1 MQFFLINTVSILVSK
16 FKIVLKLIKTIKNW
30 YMYPLVYFNLV
41 KNTHVIFETKS
52 GIKIKLRVN
61 STDLMAFTHVWLIE
75 EYSGKN
81 FKFNDTDTIIDV
93 GAHIG
98 LFALYTSQFCKRG
111 KIICYEPI
119 KENYQMLLSNL
130 ELNNLSNVI
139 SYNKAVSK
147 TNSQIRIYIN
157 SDESGHS
164 MFKPQENFVDVD
176 SISLQQI
183 IDENHLD
190 SIDFL
195 KLDCEGAEYEII
207 ENLPKTKFTQIK
219 RMVIEYH
226 LADTKPF
233 LLKNLLNILES
244 NSFNISKKTLF
255 SDIGFLYVER
265 T

>member
-1 MQFFLINTVSILVSK
+1 MQFFLINIVSILVSK
-16 FKIVLKLIKTIKNW
+16 FKIILKLIKTVKNW
-30 YMYPLVYFNLV
+30 YLYPLVYFNLI
-41 KNTHVIFETKS
+41 KKSHVVFKTKS

-81 FKFNDTDTIIDV
+81 FNFHETDTVIDV

-98 LFALYTSQFCKRG
+98 LFALYASQFCHRG

-130 ELNNLSNVI
+130 ELNNLSNVV

-147 TNSQIRIYIN
+147 TNSPIRIYLN

-164 MFKPQENFVDVD
+164 MFEPQENFIDVD

-183 IDENHLD
+183 IDDHHID
-190 SIDFL
+190 SVDFL
-195 KLDCEGAEYEII
+195 KLDCEGAE
-207 ENLPKTKFTQIK
+207 
-219 RMVIEYH
+219 
-226 LADTKPF
+226 
-233 LLKNLLNILES
+233 
-244 NSFNISKKTLF
+244 
-255 SDIGFLYVER
+255 
-265 T
+265 